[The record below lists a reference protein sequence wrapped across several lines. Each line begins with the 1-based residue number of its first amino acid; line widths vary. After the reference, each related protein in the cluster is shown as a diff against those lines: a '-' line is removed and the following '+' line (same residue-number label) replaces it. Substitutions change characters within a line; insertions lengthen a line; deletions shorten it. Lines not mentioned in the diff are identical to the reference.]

1 MNIKYES
8 FLLRTIFIVL
18 AVKVLKIIFTYFSA
32 DCIVKKQ
39 VYKKTTLPTDY

>member
-8 FLLRTIFIVL
+8 FLLHSIFIVS

-32 DCIVKKQ
+32 DCIVKTK
-39 VYKKTTLPTDY
+39 YTKTTLPTDY